1 MSRSDNRLSASAK
14 ELGCVKS
21 HAADMTIRQHLTRFL
36 TPLLAPGS
44 STAAPLDAAAQAR
57 LKAAPAEGGDL
68 IFTGSVIPEGMRE
81 PTFRYERRSRRS
93 GSQCIST
100 HVTFALDSTEPLLTQ
115 RAVHSPT
122 FELSYFE
129 EIHGQTGA
137 VSSVDVQP
145 DGTLSF
151 TLVRGDATQRRQ
163 EGLGAPVIVA
173 PTLFGFILEHWNDLL
188 RGTTI
193 DVRFAASEYARTYDF
208 VLKLV
213 QTDQRTTTVALE
225 PADFF
230 MRLALE
236 PLTVVFD
243 TATLSVVRYV
253 GRVPPRLP
261 NLQMFDA
268 RVDYDFAVAEYR

>member
-1 MSRSDNRLSASAK
+1 
-14 ELGCVKS
+14 
-21 HAADMTIRQHLTRFL
+21 MTIRRHLARFL

-44 STAAPLDAAAQAR
+44 ATAAALGASDQAR
-57 LKAAPAEGGDL
+57 LKAAPSEGGDL
-68 IFTGSVIPEGMRE
+68 IFTGSVVPEGEHE

-93 GSQCIST
+93 GSRCVST
-100 HVTFALDSTEPLLTQ
+100 HVTFASESTDPVLTQ
-115 RAVHSPT
+115 RAVHSPA
-122 FELSYFE
+122 FELAHFE

-137 VSSVDVQP
+137 VSSVEVQK
-145 DGTLSF
+145 DGTLHFS
-151 TLVRGDATQRRQ
+151 LVRGDTIERRK
-163 EGLGAPVIVA
+163 EGPGAPVIVA
-173 PTLFGFILEHWNDLL
+173 PTLFGFILEHWSQLIH
-188 RGTTI
+188 GTRI
-193 DVRFAASEYARTYDF
+193 DVRFAATEYARCYDF

-213 QTDQRTTTVALE
+213 QTDERTTTVALE

-230 MRLALE
+230 MRLALQ